1 MQNKL
6 HSMTI
11 MDSCR
16 IKLKSTSLVITCL
29 PFWKLK
35 NIINKLWKF
44 SGGRKVRDSRDSAY
58 SMLFKLVRYSGET
71 EDEVWQQYD
80 NHVS

>member
-6 HSMTI
+6 HSKTM

-44 SGGRKVRDSRDSAY
+44 SDGRKVRDSRDSAY
-58 SMLFKLVRYSGET
+58 YIKVLSKPRFLIVLYRVCFS
-71 EDEVWQQYD
+71 
-80 NHVS
+80 S